1 MGRIKITEPSDIE
14 GDLVR
19 LGATDKQARVIGAVM
34 RGVASSVMNERNA
47 KITFRLDGINYNL
60 TLDKE

>member
-34 RGVASSVMNERNA
+34 RGVASSVMNERND

-60 TLDKE
+60 TLTKE

>member
-34 RGVASSVMNERNA
+34 RGVASSVMNERND

>member
-19 LGATDKQARVIGAVM
+19 LGATDKQARVIGAVV
-34 RGVASSVMNERNA
+34 RGVASDILNERNDQIRF
-47 KITFRLDGINYNL
+47 KVNGVEYLL
-60 TLDKE
+60 TLTKE

>member
-34 RGVASSVMNERNA
+34 RGVASSVMNERND

-60 TLDKE
+60 TLEKE